1 MSHYHLSTEERMQ
14 LSSRCHMEKELD
26 LNKLSYKELEE
37 KLKLLLEELKDDSL
51 PIDEIQKK
59 YLLAKKIIEKME
71 KKIDDLQKE
80 VTNEI
85 RE

>member
-1 MSHYHLSTEERMQ
+1 
-14 LSSRCHMEKELD
+14 MEKELD

-59 YLLAKKIIEKME
+59 YLLSKKIIEKME